1 MGGFQT
7 IFSIRHCKLLGNLWF
22 FILFL
27 ILQIFFFGLNLVW
40 FKELSHRVWQRKSK
54 KIAFLLSFFA
64 IFKFFKLFTRGP
76 SSYCFAVG
84 RGGVANLNL
93 ISLLSQIFFAISFFL
108 QYVEFQFFFS
118 LVCNQEWLCTRRG
131 QNWQFFPGIF
141 FFCYECPVF
150 VLFNRELQAMWI
162 LLSSLFSLF
171 FLSFFHHL
179 SRNPVNM
186 Y

>member
-7 IFSIRHCKLLGNLWF
+7 IFTIRHCKLLGNLWF

-93 ISLLSQIFFAISFFL
+93 ISLLSQIFFAFSFFL
-108 QYVEFQFFFS
+108 QYVEFQFFFHWYAIRDGC
-118 LVCNQEWLCTRRG
+118 VREGDKIYNFFQEY
-131 QNWQFFPGIF
+131 
-141 FFCYECPVF
+141 FCFVMN
-150 VLFNRELQAMWI
+150 VLFLFCLTENCRQCGYFCRPC
-162 LLSSLFSLF
+162 SLCSFSLF
-171 FLSFFHHL
+171 FIIFPGTL
-179 SRNPVNM
+179 
-186 Y
+186 

>member
-27 ILQIFFFGLNLVW
+27 ILQIFIFGLNLVW

-108 QYVEFQFFFS
+108 QYVEFQFFFTGMQS
-118 LVCNQEWLCTRRG
+118 GMAVYAKGTK
-131 QNWQFFPGIF
+131 FTIF
-141 FFCYECPVF
+141 SRNIF
-150 VLFNRELQAMWI
+150 VLLWMSCFC
-162 LLSSLFSLF
+162 F
-171 FLSFFHHL
+171 
-179 SRNPVNM
+179 V
-186 Y
+186 